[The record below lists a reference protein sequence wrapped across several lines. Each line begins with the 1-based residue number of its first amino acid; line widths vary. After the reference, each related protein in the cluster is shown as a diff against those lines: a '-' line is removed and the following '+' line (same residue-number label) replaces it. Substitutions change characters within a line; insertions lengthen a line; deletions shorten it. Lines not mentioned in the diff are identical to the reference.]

1 MDKILGVKIQHVGK
15 EANLPQG
22 QVMPINDTTDVK
34 SGFEQGNTTEDI
46 TQTDLTKAIY
56 KEIVKGKQNVEE
68 EATKTNKE
76 ELRAQIDIS
85 MQTAKFPKK
94 VIQKVAESFQEEAV
108 TNTSLNVKS
117 TITQIKV
124 ENQTHFSTKLKADKH
139 RCKIVGISIT
149 RDGRAILA
157 DLNNNKLK
165 MFSNNKNL
173 FLSSVDIPHGPF
185 SVAIIN
191 DITAVASAQD
201 KKIHFVEI
209 PSSGDL
215 RIMSTL
221 KLDYKII
228 GLTSCNS
235 NLVVTTVAEPRGVK
249 MIDWSGKEVW
259 SVEIDKQG
267 NKLFEAPE
275 YLTSFGTHGDQ
286 VIVSDFRRETLTLI
300 AGKDGDV
307 LKIIAVPG
315 TGPEGLVADHSG
327 ILYVSYYNKSEICA
341 FSPDLM
347 QTAVVLSYPYLLKS
361 FTKMFSTSTFWKC
374 RDWPVDVAYNN
385 VTDELY
391 VCYDN
396 SSNLI
401 DQYKLS

>member
-1 MDKILGVKIQHVGK
+1 
-15 EANLPQG
+15 
-22 QVMPINDTTDVK
+22 MPIKHTADVKVDFKGDTTHC
-34 SGFEQGNTTEDI
+34 QA
-46 TQTDLTKAIY
+46 DLTREIY
-56 KEIVKGKQNVEE
+56 GEIVKDKQNVVEVT
-68 EATKTNKE
+68 TKMNKE
-76 ELRAQIDIS
+76 ELDAQTDTSIHMTKIS
-85 MQTAKFPKK
+85 EK
-94 VIQKVAESFQEEAV
+94 VIQKVAESLQEEDV
-108 TNTSLNVKS
+108 PNTYLNVKPFIS
-117 TITQIKV
+117 QIKV
-124 ENQTHFSTKLKADKH
+124 KERTTLDTVLKADKH
-139 RCKIVGISIT
+139 TCKIVGMSIT

-165 MFSNNKNL
+165 MFSNNKNR
-173 FLSSVDIPHGPF
+173 FLASVDIPLGPF

-191 DITAVASAQD
+191 DITAVVSAQD

-215 RIMSTL
+215 RIIGTL

-235 NLVVTTVAEPRGVK
+235 NLVVTTVKEPRGVK

-259 SVEIDKQG
+259 SVALDKQG

-275 YLTSFGTHGDQ
+275 YLTSFGTHRDQ
-286 VIVSDFRRETLTLI
+286 VIVSDYRRETLTLI

-307 LKIIAVPG
+307 LKIIDVAG
-315 TGPEGLVADHSG
+315 NGPEGLTVDHSG
-327 ILYVSYYNKSEICA
+327 VLYVSYYDKSEVCA

-347 QTAVVLSYPYLLKS
+347 QTAVVLSHANWLKRFMQTFSPFPLLN
-361 FTKMFSTSTFWKC
+361 C

-385 VTDELY
+385 VTGELY

-396 SSNLI
+396 HSNVI
-401 DQYKLS
+401 EHYKLSR